1 MASRH
6 DACSRVAREAPP
18 HDCGWENGWRAL
30 SLDLPFG
37 DPDAQSARERK
48 SEECAQVEEG
58 VAVEL
63 LAAGESMRA
72 KKPGV
77 GEGVNVGVGEG
88 VWVGVAVGVKVAVG
102 VAVGEGVC
110 VGVAEGMTLGGSQ
123 G

>member
-1 MASRH
+1 
-6 DACSRVAREAPP
+6 
-18 HDCGWENGWRAL
+18 L

-102 VAVGEGVC
+102 VAVGERVC

>member
-77 GEGVNVGVGEG
+77 GEEVNVGVGEG

-102 VAVGEGVC
+102 VAVGERVC